1 MIVRMSKVEIMGPK
15 SLTEDVISLLRGLGI
30 LHPEPETIGF
40 VETPEEKY
48 LGTFLLEEKALSER
62 LFLEDL
68 SRKINEL
75 LFMIPEKTVRIS
87 YLEPSKIID
96 TIWKLL
102 QEHLEYCKKIN
113 KELGEVE
120 RELTEFKRYL
130 PFMNTINE
138 LTDGLEATTNLEVI
152 GFTIK
157 DREKIDHID
166 RLIRRLVTGRYL
178 FSHAIASDGTIVA
191 VLASVKN
198 EAKKIREVLLKEQ
211 IPEMAL
217 PALEGLSLKEKILY
231 LRKRIDSLSKKE
243 DDLKDALD
251 RFALRWRPI
260 YERVKEWIDERL
272 SILKATSLVF
282 ETRMCFLIY
291 GWLPSHEFNSLKE
304 ELEKK
309 FKGKVVIN
317 EKEIRSEDLERV
329 PVMLKNP
336 PYFKPF
342 ELFTRLLPL
351 PSYTSY
357 DPTVFIGLFFP
368 IFFGMILGDAG
379 YGLLLILISLYVMR
393 RFKKRRYIKD
403 ALKILLISSCYSVF
417 FGILY
422 GEFFGELGSIFGL
435 KPICVE
441 RRLAVMPMLYFAL
454 AIGIFHIFLGL
465 FLGLLTAL
473 KKRAKKEFLS
483 RLLNMFTI
491 IFILTL
497 AASISGFFPELL
509 KRPVIIAILILTPFL
524 FFSGGIIAPLEV
536 LRSIGNII
544 SYARIM
550 AIGLT
555 SVLLAFVANRIGG
568 LTGNVVMGILVATLL
583 HILNIIIG
591 IFSPTI
597 HSLRLHYVEFLT
609 KFIEPGGR
617 RFEPLS
623 SKR

>member
-1 MIVRMSKVEIMGPK
+1 MIERMSKVEIMGPK

-68 SRKINEL
+68 SRKINDL
-75 LFMIPEKTVRIS
+75 LFMIPKKTVRIS

-102 QEHLEYCKKIN
+102 QDHLEYCKKIN

-120 RELTEFKRYL
+120 KELTEFKRYL

-191 VLASVKN
+191 ILASVKN
-198 EAKKIREVLLKEQ
+198 EAKKIREVLLKEE

-260 YERVKEWIDERL
+260 YERVKEWIDERF

-291 GWLPSHEFNSLKE
+291 GWVPSREFNSLKE

-329 PVMLKNP
+329 PVMLRNP

-435 KPICVE
+435 KPICIE

-473 KKRAKKEFLS
+473 RKRAKKEFLS